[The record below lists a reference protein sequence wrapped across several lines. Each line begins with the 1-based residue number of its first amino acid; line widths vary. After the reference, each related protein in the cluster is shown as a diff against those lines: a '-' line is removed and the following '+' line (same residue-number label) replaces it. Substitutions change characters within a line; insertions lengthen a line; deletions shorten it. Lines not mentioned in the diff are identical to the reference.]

1 MTSSDVLEYDQWP
14 TLSLYYKSD
23 IFKLFTKAIVPLSP
37 THCLK
42 TSLNVAQMVT
52 L

>member
-23 IFKLFTKAIVPLSP
+23 IFKLFYKGYSATIPDSLSE
-37 THCLK
+37 